1 MSDQT
6 NPVASPIL
14 RPLGLAEALWW
25 RINQACSSTFL
36 MVAQIHGKVDLARL
50 QSALNQVATLHPIL
64 QANIQLIH
72 GKPYL
77 FKTMCPTIPLK
88 VIARQDAQHWQQVAQ
103 TELDLPFSAQDPLLW
118 RVIAVHDQTHTTV
131 MIAFDHSISDAK
143 SGLVIIE
150 QILQHH
156 EGQLQADP
164 QPLKGAYEHRLPT
177 RSLWQRLPHHTQQA
191 LRMLKPIP
199 AAEFPQSTDQA
210 LHTRLAI
217 HQISP
222 THTKTLLQLCRA
234 HQTTMQGLLGA
245 LYVQAAHRLVT
256 DLSLPIKLGS
266 SVSVRAMLQDA
277 IPKGQADHEVGFMAF
292 GVESIHQPT
301 ADFWAL
307 AREVNGQ
314 IAAQM
319 QPDHLYFGLWLRK
332 ILFHLAPTPEK
343 LIQTLTKSA
352 KSIIH
357 LTNIGNTGLAAQ
369 YGALRLQHCFHLPP
383 VRHYRKPVF
392 CLTVSSH
399 QGTLQ
404 LNLAWADPVTSPRLA
419 QALMQDMQLSIQM
432 LIDTA
437 TPTIAE
443 TV

>member
-1 MSDQT
+1 
-6 NPVASPIL
+6 
-14 RPLGLAEALWW
+14 
-25 RINQACSSTFL
+25 

-50 QSALNQVATLHPIL
+50 QSALNQVAALHPIL

-72 GKPYL
+72 GQPYL

-103 TELDLPFSAQDPLLW
+103 TELDLPFSSQDPLLW
-118 RVIAVHDQTHTTV
+118 RVIAVHDQTHTTL
-131 MIAFDHSISDAK
+131 MLAFDHSISDAK
-143 SGLVIIE
+143 SGLVMIE

-156 EGQLQADP
+156 EGLLDAQP
-164 QPLKGAYEHRLPT
+164 QPLQGAYEHRLPL
-177 RSLWQRLPHHTQQA
+177 RSIWQRLPHHTQNA

-199 AAEFPQSTDQA
+199 VADFPQTTDQA
-210 LHTRLAI
+210 THTRLHI

-222 THTKTLLQLCRA
+222 AQTKALVQLCRTQ
-234 HQTTMQGLLGA
+234 HTTMQGLLGA
-245 LYVQAAHRLVT
+245 LYVRAAHRLT
-256 DLSLPIKLGS
+256 NDLSLPIKLGS

-292 GVESIHQPT
+292 GVESVHQHNS
-301 ADFWAL
+301 DVWAL
-307 AREVNGQ
+307 AREVNQQ

-332 ILFHLAPTPEK
+332 ILFHIAPTPEK

-357 LTNIGNTGLAAQ
+357 LTNIGNTGLAAA
-369 YGALRLQHCFHLPP
+369 YGSLNLQHCFHLPP

-392 CLTVSSH
+392 CMTVSSH

-404 LNLAWADPVTSPRLA
+404 LNLAWADPVTSPELA
-419 QALMQDMQLSIQM
+419 QALMQDMQHSIQA
-432 LIDTA
+432 LLSSTA
-437 TPTIAE
+437 SVQAE
-443 TV
+443 TA